1 VNRADVTVFGSAP
14 DFRHW
19 LEEHHATAGELW
31 VGYYKKGVAKTS
43 ITYPESVEEA
53 LCFGWIDGLTRR
65 IDDEVYATRFTPRRP
80 TSNWSAANIA
90 KISELKAGGRMHPAG
105 LRAFEERD
113 RRKDAYA
120 YDPKWEALSPEMLER
135 FRSNTD
141 AWTFWESRTPRY
153 RRGAAY
159 WVMSAKRPET
169 REKRFATLI
178 EESARGRLPAPFL
191 VTREQRRK
199 ETE

>member
-1 VNRADVTVFGSAP
+1 VNRADVTIFESAAE
-14 DFRHW
+14 FRRW
-19 LEEHHATAGELW
+19 LEDNHATASELW
-31 VGYYKKGVAKTS
+31 VGYYKKGVPKTS
-43 ITYPESVEEA
+43 VTYPESVEEA

-65 IDDEVYATRFTPRRP
+65 IDDEVYATRFTPRRR

-90 KISELKAGGRMHPAG
+90 KIAELRAAGRMHPAG

-120 YDPKWEALSPEMLER
+120 YETEREQLQSDLLER
-135 FRSNTD
+135 LQANTD
-141 AWTFWESRTPRY
+141 AWAFWQSRSPNY

-169 REKRFATLI
+169 RERRFATLL

-191 VTREQRRK
+191 VTREQRGK
-199 ETE
+199 PKG